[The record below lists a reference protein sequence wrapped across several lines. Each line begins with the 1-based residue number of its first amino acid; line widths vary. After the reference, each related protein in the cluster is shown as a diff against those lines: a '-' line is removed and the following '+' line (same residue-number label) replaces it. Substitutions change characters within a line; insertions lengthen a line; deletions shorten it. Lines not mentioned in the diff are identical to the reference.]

1 MHPTAKRS
9 SRQSGFTLIE
19 LISVMVI
26 LGILAAVI
34 TPRYFDMTQKARDA
48 AYDAAL
54 SEGTA
59 RFNMAYGKYILN
71 NSAVPANLAPLQ
83 DAASVY
89 LGPNDVNIGDYTIT
103 YGGGTGAI
111 PNVADITMTLKKKDS
126 GGTYVAITDSTHNTK
141 SIPWPGNN

>member
-59 RFNMAYGKYILN
+59 RFNMSYGKYILN
-71 NSAVPANLAPLQ
+71 NSAVPANLAPLLA
-83 DAASVY
+83 DSAY
-89 LGPNDVNIGDYTIT
+89 LGTSATVNIGDYTIT

-111 PNVADITMTLKKKDS
+111 PNVADVTMTLKKKDS
-126 GGTYVAITDSTHNTK
+126 TGAYVDITDSTHNTK
-141 SIPWPGNN
+141 TIPWPGNN